1 MDLIDAVY
9 QEHGQKNQWELGAW
23 CQEYRE
29 EWTPLAQGWERI
41 ALERSARAVGKTD
54 EQIARLKEQAEEL
67 HFLSTALGR

>member
-1 MDLIDAVY
+1 
-9 QEHGQKNQWELGAW
+9 
-23 CQEYRE
+23 
-29 EWTPLAQGWERI
+29 LAQGWERI